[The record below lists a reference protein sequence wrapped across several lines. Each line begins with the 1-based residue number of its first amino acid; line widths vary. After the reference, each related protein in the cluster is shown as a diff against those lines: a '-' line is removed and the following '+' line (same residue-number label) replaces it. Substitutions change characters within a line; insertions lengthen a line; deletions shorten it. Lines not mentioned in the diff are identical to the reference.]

1 MLVYKIFRALEW
13 RDFQAKGVTDG
24 APVDV
29 QDGYIHFSTAEQARE
44 TARKHFAGADSL
56 VLAAVEA
63 GGLADL
69 RWEAS
74 RGGNLFPHLYAP
86 LHIEDVVW
94 HRPLPLTED
103 GHDFPEGFA

>member
-56 VLAAVEA
+56 ELVAVEA
-63 GGLADL
+63 DRLNAL
-69 RWEAS
+69 RWEPS
-74 RGGNLFPHLYAP
+74 RCGALFPHLYAH